1 METHIETDSIG
12 TDTQISKSRAK
23 YKRRRQRGEG
33 SVRLKNGAWHLEY
46 KDAAG
51 NRKSCKLADKDNVHF
66 SVTCPAIRDLAD
78 KKLKELIAEPVNGNG
93 APKPDMG
100 VVTFWENVYLPW
112 AKEINPKAGEPNLR
126 ASTVAGY
133 AGIWSLHLK
142 DHFANTTVRSYETA
156 AATGFLTSLA
166 KEQGRNTINHIRSLM
181 SGIFSHALALGYVD
195 KNPITGAGVLGKTA
209 RPAKTGHYSLKEA
222 LHILSALAD
231 YVECQ
236 LVMSLSFFWGL
247 RPSEIRGLRWEDFCD
262 GSSENCLVCQEDD
275 WDIEVAHV
283 HIRRAIDKQ
292 GNETGLKTD
301 EAGQP
306 LPLMIPI
313 AMPLQIWREQCGSP
327 AQGWLFENKN
337 GNPVDLRDWIRTKI
351 RPAVIAHKLKWKG
364 LYAGRRGAATMLL
377 QLSGN
382 ALASQQLLRH
392 KPGSA
397 VTARHY
403 LKAVPEAL
411 LAGTKLVEDAVAKAL
426 SEGAGIEP
434 IVSVQLPK

>member
-1 METHIETDSIG
+1 MTDQGVADIQ
-12 TDTQISKSRAK
+12 TKQRKK
-23 YKRRRQRGEG
+23 YKRRRASGEG

-46 KDAAG
+46 KDAEG
-51 NRKSCKLADKDNVHF
+51 NRKSAKIADKDNTHF
-66 SVTCPAIRDLAD
+66 SATCPAVRELASQ
-78 KKLKELIAEPVNGNG
+78 KLKELTTPATPVNGNSTRHL
-93 APKPDMG
+93 ARPDML
-100 VVTFWENVYLPW
+100 VSEFWETVYLDW
-112 AKEINPKAGEPNLR
+112 AKQINPKAGEPNLR

-133 AGIWSLHLK
+133 AGIWSLHLSE
-142 DHFANTTVRSYETA
+142 HFGIRTLREYGTPTA
-156 AATGFLTSLA
+156 TEFLTELA
-166 KEQGRNTINHIRSLM
+166 KTQGRNTIHHVRSLM
-181 SGIFSHALALGYVD
+181 SGIFSHALAKGYVHQ
-195 KNPITGAGVLGKTA
+195 NPITNAGVLGKTA

-222 LHILSALAD
+222 LSILAALAD
-231 YVECQ
+231 YCECQ

-262 GSSENCLVCQEDD
+262 GSSENCPVCQEDD

-292 GNETGLKTD
+292 GHETGLKTD

-313 AMPLQIWREQCGSP
+313 AMPLQIWREQCGNP
-327 AQGWLFENKN
+327 VQGWLFENKN
-337 GNPVDLRDWIRTKI
+337 GNPADLRDWIRTKI

-426 SEGAGIEP
+426 SAGEP
-434 IVSVQLPK
+434 KTS

>member
-1 METHIETDSIG
+1 MTDQAAVTDSKDI
-12 TDTQISKSRAK
+12 QPKSRKK
-23 YKRRRQRGEG
+23 YKRNRRPRGEG
-33 SVRLKNGAWHLEY
+33 SVRLKNGSWHLEY
-46 KDAAG
+46 KDAEG
-51 NRKSCKLADKDNVHF
+51 NRKSVKLCDKDNLHF
-66 SVTCPAIRDLAD
+66 SATCPAVRELAD
-78 KKLKELIAEPVNGNG
+78 KKLKELAPVKNGNG
-93 APKPDMG
+93 APKPDMRI
-100 VVTFWENVYLPW
+100 VDFWENVYLPW
-112 AKEINPKAGEPNLR
+112 AKEINPKVGEPNLR
-126 ASTVAGY
+126 PSTVAGY
-133 AGIWSLHLK
+133 EQVWSLHLRE
-142 DHFANTTVRSYETA
+142 HFADIQLREYETPT
-156 AATGFLTSLA
+156 ATEFLTGLA
-166 KEQGRNTINHIRSLM
+166 KTQGRNTIAHIRSLM
-181 SGIFSHALALGYVD
+181 SGIFKHALSQGYT
-195 KNPITGAGVLGKTA
+195 KTNPIRDASVLGKTA
-209 RPAKTGHYSLKEA
+209 RPAKTGHYSLREA
-222 LHILSALAD
+222 LSILAALAD

-247 RPSEIRGLRWEDFCD
+247 RPSEIRGLQWEDFCD
-262 GSSENCLVCQEDD
+262 GSSESCPICKEDD

-283 HIRRAIDKQ
+283 HIQRAIDKQ

-301 EAGQP
+301 EAAQP

-313 AMPLQIWREQCGSP
+313 AMPLQIWREQCGNP

-337 GNPVDLRDWIRTKI
+337 GNPVDLRDWVRTKI
-351 RPAVIAHKLKWKG
+351 RPAVIAQKLKWKG

-426 SEGAGIEP
+426 AEP
-434 IVSVQLPK
+434 KTLEAAATNGKV

>member
-1 METHIETDSIG
+1 MTDHAAVTDSKDI
-12 TDTQISKSRAK
+12 QPKSRKK
-23 YKRRRQRGEG
+23 YKRNRRPRGEG
-33 SVRLKNGAWHLEY
+33 SVRLKNGSWHLEY
-46 KDAAG
+46 KDAEG
-51 NRKSCKLADKDNVHF
+51 NRKSVKLCDKDNLHF
-66 SVTCPAIRDLAD
+66 SATCPAVRELAD
-78 KKLKELIAEPVNGNG
+78 KKLKELAPVKNGNG
-93 APKPDMG
+93 APKSDMRI
-100 VVTFWENVYLPW
+100 VDFWENVYRPW
-112 AKEINPKAGEPNLR
+112 AKEINPKVGEPNLR
-126 ASTVAGY
+126 PSTVAGY
-133 AGIWSLHLK
+133 EQVWSLHLRE
-142 DHFANTTVRSYETA
+142 HFADIQLREYETPT
-156 AATGFLTSLA
+156 ATEFLTGLA
-166 KEQGRNTINHIRSLM
+166 KTQGRNTIAHIRSLM
-181 SGIFSHALALGYVD
+181 SGIFKHALSQGYT
-195 KNPITGAGVLGKTA
+195 KTNPIRDASVLGKTA
-209 RPAKTGHYSLKEA
+209 RPAKTGHYSLREA
-222 LHILSALAD
+222 LSILAALAD

-247 RPSEIRGLRWEDFCD
+247 RPSEIRGLQWEDFCD
-262 GSSENCLVCQEDD
+262 GSSESCPICKEDD

-283 HIRRAIDKQ
+283 HIQRAIDKQ

-301 EAGQP
+301 EAAQP

-313 AMPLQIWREQCGSP
+313 AMPLQIWREQCGNP

-337 GNPVDLRDWIRTKI
+337 GNPVDLRDWVRTKI
-351 RPAVIAHKLKWKG
+351 RPAVIAQKLKWKG

-426 SEGAGIEP
+426 AEP
-434 IVSVQLPK
+434 KTLEAAATNGKV

>member
-1 METHIETDSIG
+1 
-12 TDTQISKSRAK
+12 
-23 YKRRRQRGEG
+23 
-33 SVRLKNGAWHLEY
+33 
-46 KDAAG
+46 
-51 NRKSCKLADKDNVHF
+51 
-66 SVTCPAIRDLAD
+66 
-78 KKLKELIAEPVNGNG
+78 
-93 APKPDMG
+93 
-100 VVTFWENVYLPW
+100 
-112 AKEINPKAGEPNLR
+112 
-126 ASTVAGY
+126 
-133 AGIWSLHLK
+133 
-142 DHFANTTVRSYETA
+142 
-156 AATGFLTSLA
+156 
-166 KEQGRNTINHIRSLM
+166 M
-181 SGIFSHALALGYVD
+181 SGIFKHALSQGYT
-195 KNPITGAGVLGKTA
+195 KTNPIRDASVLGKTA
-209 RPAKTGHYSLKEA
+209 RPAKTGHYSLREA
-222 LHILSALAD
+222 LSILAALAD

-247 RPSEIRGLRWEDFCD
+247 RPSEIRGLQWEDFCD
-262 GSSENCLVCQEDD
+262 GSSESCPICKEDD

-283 HIRRAIDKQ
+283 HIQRAIDKQ

-301 EAGQP
+301 EAAQP

-313 AMPLQIWREQCGSP
+313 AMPLQIWREQCGNP

-337 GNPVDLRDWIRTKI
+337 GNPVDLRDWVRTKI
-351 RPAVIAHKLKWKG
+351 RPAVTAQKLKWKG

-426 SEGAGIEP
+426 AEP
-434 IVSVQLPK
+434 KTLEAAATNGKV